1 MKPPLRREDRDTA
14 VFADYV
20 SQYTPM
26 KLKKTHWLTP
36 GILRRPL
43 IAITFQ
49 YSNSHAGLDLKCVHC
64 KSYISCWIY
73 CRVEIVYWRLKANK
87 QNNEMNC
94 EFAISHWSSSRSFWN
109 HWEKRCATNLDLGT
123 ENVVWRR
130 KKGCYLIERGF
141 GQKPLSNIK
150 SYLRCIVGML

>member
-14 VFADYV
+14 VFANYV

-64 KSYISCWIY
+64 KSYISCWIF

-94 EFAISHWSSSRSFWN
+94 EFVISHWSTQSFVLESLGKALRDQPRPWERKCCVTTQKRAVKWLNAVSDRRHWAILN
-109 HWEKRCATNLDLGT
+109 H
-123 ENVVWRR
+123 
-130 KKGCYLIERGF
+130 I
-141 GQKPLSNIK
+141 
-150 SYLRCIVGML
+150 SYV

>member
-36 GILRRPL
+36 GILHRPL

-94 EFAISHWSSSRSFWN
+94 EFAISHWSTQSFVLESLGKALRDQPRP
-109 HWEKRCATNLDLGT
+109 WERKCCVTKQKGLLIDWTRFRT
-123 ENVVWRR
+123 EASEQ
-130 KKGCYLIERGF
+130 Y
-141 GQKPLSNIK
+141 
-150 SYLRCIVGML
+150 

>member
-14 VFADYV
+14 VFANYV

-94 EFAISHWSSSRSFWN
+94 EFVISHWSTQSFVLESLGKALRDQPRP
-109 HWEKRCATNLDLGT
+109 WERKCCVKTQKGLLLDWTRFRT
-123 ENVVWRR
+123 EASEQ
-130 KKGCYLIERGF
+130 Y
-141 GQKPLSNIK
+141 
-150 SYLRCIVGML
+150 

>member
-14 VFADYV
+14 VFANYV

-26 KLKKTHWLTP
+26 KLKKTHWLSP

-94 EFAISHWSSSRSFWN
+94 EFVISHWSTQSFVLESLGKALRDQPRP
-109 HWEKRCATNLDLGT
+109 WE
-123 ENVVWRR
+123 R
-130 KKGCYLIERGF
+130 KCCVTTQKGLLIEWTRF
-141 GQKPLSNIK
+141 RTEASEQ
-150 SYLRCIVGML
+150 Y

>member
-26 KLKKTHWLTP
+26 KLKKTHWLSP

-94 EFAISHWSSSRSFWN
+94 EFVISHCSTQSFVLELGKALRDQPRP
-109 HWEKRCATNLDLGT
+109 WERKCCVTTQKRL
-123 ENVVWRR
+123 
-130 KKGCYLIERGF
+130 LIEWTRF
-141 GQKPLSNIK
+141 RTEASEQ
-150 SYLRCIVGML
+150 Y

>member
-14 VFADYV
+14 VFANYV

-26 KLKKTHWLTP
+26 KLKKTHWLSP

-94 EFAISHWSSSRSFWN
+94 EFVISHWSTQSFVLESLGKALRDQPRL
-109 HWEKRCATNLDLGT
+109 WE
-123 ENVVWRR
+123 R
-130 KKGCYLIERGF
+130 KCCVTTQKGLLIEWTRF
-141 GQKPLSNIK
+141 RTEASEQ
-150 SYLRCIVGML
+150 Y